1 VRDDDDSNYDGRTNS
16 ATRTT
21 SPKHDERTI
30 QMEACDPVRI
40 NIEIP
45 DDVHARLK
53 MIASAEGKGFYEW
66 LKDELVSTCPDE
78 SCLLEMLKG
87 IRGNKRQ

>member
-1 VRDDDDSNYDGRTNS
+1 MG
-16 ATRTT
+16 
-21 SPKHDERTI
+21 
-30 QMEACDPVRI
+30 RI

-45 DDVHARLK
+45 DEIHERLK

-78 SCLLEMLKG
+78 RTLLEMLKD
-87 IRGNKRQ
+87 IREAQQGT

>member
-1 VRDDDDSNYDGRTNS
+1 
-16 ATRTT
+16 
-21 SPKHDERTI
+21 
-30 QMEACDPVRI
+30 MVRI

-66 LKDELVSTCPDE
+66 LKDDLTSTCPDE
-78 SCLLEMLKG
+78 ETLLEMLED
-87 IRGNKRQ
+87 IRRDRARERTQAQKSWRST

>member
-1 VRDDDDSNYDGRTNS
+1 MG
-16 ATRTT
+16 
-21 SPKHDERTI
+21 
-30 QMEACDPVRI
+30 RI

-66 LKDELVSTCPDE
+66 LKEDLTQTCPDE
-78 SCLLEMLKG
+78 RTLLQMLED
-87 IRGNKRQ
+87 IRRDRANQK